1 MPSIINATIWSSIQR
16 FGGLAI
22 SFISNIV
29 LARLLSPDDYGV
41 VGFIMIFVGLADVL
55 IDGGLGN
62 ALIQK
67 KDINRD
73 DISTVF
79 TTNMLLSIAL
89 FVLLFFLAP
98 FIENYVNIENF
109 GLFLRVEAVMI
120 LLRTLYVV
128 HFSILN
134 REMDFQKI
142 AIISLGASTLSTVVA
157 ISMAYTGFGVW
168 SLIVRN
174 LAIDFVSVVL
184 YFLYC
189 KIDFSIYISKVHL
202 KSLFSYGFFVAISNL
217 AESLYSNIV
226 SFVLGKKFS
235 VKELGYYNQAYALE
249 QIPVYSVTSVL
260 NQVIFPFLSK
270 EQDDKKKMN
279 ADMEKSLYVMS
290 FLMYPLMS
298 FLIFF
303 AKPII
308 VLLYSEKWLP
318 SVPFFQILCVIG
330 FVNFIYHLNR
340 SVLKAVGKAN
350 VLFYTQIAVCVI
362 GIVLIMASIKMGI
375 FAVVMSVSISSII
388 GMVIVTVFSGPYIEL
403 NLFKQLK
410 CVFLNLII
418 SLAAGAFVYWVV
430 SFWNL
435 TPLVLLIVS
444 FLCYAVVYLLVH
456 YILHTQSFGLV
467 KVILISYINQK
478 KLII

>member
-1 MPSIINATIWSSIQR
+1 M
-16 FGGLAI
+16 I

-41 VGFIMIFVGLADVL
+41 VGFVMVFVGLADVL

-67 KDINRD
+67 KDICRD
-73 DISTVF
+73 DVSTVF
-79 TTNMLLSIAL
+79 TTNLLLSI
-89 FVLLFFLAP
+89 VLFFLFFIFAP
-98 FIENYVNIENF
+98 FIEHYVNIENF
-109 GLFLRVEAVMI
+109 SLFLRVEAIMI
-120 LLRTLYVV
+120 LLRALYVV

-142 AIISLGASTLSTVVA
+142 AFISLAASTFSIIVA
-157 ISMAYTGFGVW
+157 ISMAYSGFGVW

-174 LAIDFVSVVL
+174 LVIDFVSVVL
-184 YFLYC
+184 YFLYY
-189 KIDFSIYISKVHL
+189 KIDFSLYISKRHL
-202 KSLFSYGFFVAISNL
+202 KSLFSFGFFVAISNL
-217 AESLYSNIV
+217 AETLYSNIV
-226 SFVLGKKFS
+226 SIVLGKKFS
-235 VKELGYYNQAYALE
+235 VKDLGYYNQAYALE
-249 QIPVYSVTSVL
+249 QIPVYSVTSIL

-290 FLMYPLMS
+290 FLLYPLMS

-303 AKPII
+303 AEPII

-350 VLFYTQIAVCVI
+350 VLFYTQIAVCIV

-388 GMVIVTVFSGPYIEL
+388 GMIIVTFFSGPYIEL
-403 NLFKQLK
+403 NLLKQLK
-410 CVFLNLII
+410 CVFLNLMI
-418 SLAAGAFVYWVV
+418 SLMVGALVYWGV
-430 SFWNL
+430 SYFDL
-435 TPLVLLIVS
+435 IPLVLLILSV
-444 FLCYAVVYLLVH
+444 LCYAVVYLIIH
-456 YILHTQSFGLV
+456 YILQTCSYGLV
-467 KVILISYINQK
+467 KMILVSYINQK
-478 KLII
+478 ESKKQK